1 MSASVSDEYVSAH
14 DPLCLASGRPSA
26 WEPEMCICD
35 VIAQVREDE
44 RLKDLDYA
52 YIAAQAEADGQRD
65 MLAKCIAAVEYLHD
79 HEAPHDA
86 HRDALWNAISAL
98 RALQEKP

>member
-1 MSASVSDEYVSAH
+1 MKNPFDAARVAYEAGKSDAH
-14 DPLCLASGRPSA
+14 ADFEAAVAAIDAMLNRPYEEGFGS
-26 WEPEMCICD
+26 
-35 VIAQVREDE
+35 
-44 RLKDLDYA
+44 
-52 YIAAQAEADGQRD
+52 GQRD

-79 HEAPHDA
+79 YEAPHDA